1 MQNVPT
7 VALYVRI
14 PAALNERLRLAADE
28 QRGYRSKGALQAF
41 VVRALEA
48 ALPATA
54 TTTTKKTTKKG
65 GK

>member
-14 PAALNERLRLAADE
+14 PATLNERLRLAADE

-48 ALPATA
+48 ALPAKTEQPA
-54 TTTTKKTTKKG
+54 KKTSKKG

>member
-14 PAALNERLRLAADE
+14 PADLNERLRTAADE

-48 ALPATA
+48 ALPAKTE
-54 TTTTKKTTKKG
+54 TTKKTTKKG

>member
-14 PAALNERLRLAADE
+14 PADLNERLRLAADE

-48 ALPATA
+48 ACPKTE
-54 TTTTKKTTKKG
+54 TTTKKTKRG